1 MNIKTALNW
10 ASSELSNI
18 QHTAQLD
25 AEILLAKSLNKNRS
39 YLYTWPEQDLN
50 AAQIQHFQ
58 EYINKRKTGIPIAY
72 LLGNKEFWSLNFTVT
87 TDTLIP
93 RPETELLVEHALEL
107 IPKQASWQIADL
119 GTGSGAIALAIA
131 SERQQC
137 QITAIDKSNAALDIA
152 IKNAHNNNISNIT
165 FIQSNWFERL
175 TEQQFNIIISNPPY
189 VANHDPLLLQGD
201 VQFEPDSAL
210 KSGIDGLED
219 ITKIIQQAPKYL
231 LNGAWLLLEHGFEQH
246 KLVQQLFKH
255 CHYENIK
262 TQHDLSG
269 QARITFAQL
278 NKND

>member
-1 MNIKTALNW
+1 MNIKAALHW
-10 ASSELSNI
+10 ASSELNNI

-39 YLYTWPEQDLN
+39 YLYTWPEQDLST
-50 AAQIQHFQ
+50 AQVQHFQ
-58 EYINKRKTGIPIAY
+58 EYINKRKNGIPIAY

-93 RPETELLVEHALEL
+93 RPETELLVEQALKL
-107 IPKQASWQIADL
+107 IPNQTSWQIADL

-131 SERQQC
+131 FERHQC

-165 FIQSNWFERL
+165 FIQSNWFEAL
-175 TEQQFNIIISNPPY
+175 AKQQFNIIISNPPY
-189 VANHDPLLLQGD
+189 VAADDPLLAQGD
-201 VQFEPDSAL
+201 VQFEPASAL
-210 KSGIDGLED
+210 KSGVDGLDD
-219 ITKIIQQAPKYL
+219 IKKIIQHAPEYL
-231 LNGAWLLLEHGFEQH
+231 LDKGWLLLEHGFEQH
-246 KLVQQLFKH
+246 KLVQQLFKN

-262 TQHDLSG
+262 TQYDLSR

-278 NKND
+278 NKSY